1 MNENNQ
7 SNQESKTA
15 KNFITKRYAFSILV
29 FVLLFSSGFFLGKNS
44 SSLKSASITD
54 VILNSNNGA
63 ANSADL
69 TLFWKAWRIIDQKSP
84 GAKDVSNNDR
94 IYGAIKGL
102 AASLGDPY
110 TVFFTPSEQKS
121 FQEEL
126 KGSFSGV
133 GMEIG
138 IKDDILTVISPM
150 KGTPAYK
157 AGILAG
163 DKIISID
170 GATTQGLSVDEAV
183 KRIRGPINTVV
194 KVEIFREGSKKTEVK
209 ELTRATIVIENIE
222 YGMRKDGVYVI
233 KLFSFN
239 DDSDVKFQKAITE
252 FANGKSDKLIIDL
265 RNNPGGYLN
274 SSVNIASWFIKEGS
288 VIVRE
293 DYGTKQ
299 DPDVYVSKGYD
310 LLKNKKFK
318 TVVLINKGSASASE
332 ILTGALKEYKVATV
346 IGETSFGKGSVQEI
360 VPVNDETSIKITV
373 ANWLTPNGVW
383 ISKQGITPDI
393 VIKNTNLKIDAQFN
407 KALEIV
413 KKK

>member
-1 MNENNQ
+1 MNENKQ
-7 SNQESKTA
+7 PNQEFKSFKKNTA
-15 KNFITKRYAFSILV
+15 KKYAFSILV

-44 SSLKSASITD
+44 NSLKSASITD
-54 VILNSNNGA
+54 VILNSNSGT

-84 GAKDVSNNDR
+84 GAKEVSNNDR

-138 IKDDILTVISPM
+138 IKNDILTVISPI

-163 DKIISID
+163 DRIVSID
-170 GATTQGLSVDEAV
+170 GVTTQGLSVDEAV
-183 KRIRGPINTVV
+183 KRIRGPINTIV
-194 KVEIFREGSKKTEVK
+194 KVEIFREGSKKTEIK
-209 ELTRATIVIENIE
+209 ELTRATIIIENIE

-252 FANGKSDKLIIDL
+252 FANSKSDKLIIDL
-265 RNNPGGYLN
+265 RNNPGGYLD
-274 SSVNIASWFIKEGS
+274 SSVNIASWFVKEGAI
-288 VIVRE
+288 IVRE

-299 DPDVYVSKGYD
+299 DPDIYVSKGYE

-318 TVVLINKGSASASE
+318 MVVLINKGSASASE
-332 ILTGALKEYKVATV
+332 ILTGALKEYKIATV
-346 IGETSFGKGSVQEI
+346 VGETSFGKGSVQEI
-360 VPVNDETSIKITV
+360 VPVNEETSIKITV

-393 VIKNTNLKIDAQFN
+393 VIKNTNLKIDTQFN

>member
-7 SNQESKTA
+7 PEFKKSKKKYLLT
-15 KNFITKRYAFSILV
+15 IV
-29 FVLLFSSGFFLGKNS
+29 FVIAIFSGGFFVGKGS

-54 VILNSNNGA
+54 IILN
-63 ANSADL
+63 NSDTVSEADL
-69 TLFWKAWRIIDQKSP
+69 GLFWKAWKIIDQKSP
-84 GAKDVSNNDR
+84 DAKKVGTNDR

-121 FQEEL
+121 FQEQL
-126 KGSFSGV
+126 KGSFAGV

-138 IKDDILTVISPM
+138 IKDDILTVISPI

-163 DKIISID
+163 DKIVSID
-170 GATTQGLSVDEAV
+170 GITTQDLSVDDAV
-183 KRIRGPINTVV
+183 KKIRGEVGTKV
-194 KVEIFREGSKKTEVK
+194 KIEIFHEGAKKTEIK

-222 YGMRKDGVYVI
+222 YSLRKDGVFVI

-239 DDSDVKFQKAITE
+239 DDSDIKFQQAITE
-252 FANGKSDKLIIDL
+252 FSKSNSNKLIIDL
-265 RNNPGGYLN
+265 RNNPGGYLE
-274 SSVNIASWFIKEGS
+274 SAVNIASWFIKPGE
-288 VIVRE
+288 VIVKE
-293 DYGTKQ
+293 DYGGKQ
-299 DPDVYVSKGYD
+299 DSDVYTSKGYD

-332 ILTGALKEYKVATV
+332 ILTGALKEYGIATV
-346 IGETSFGKGSVQEI
+346 IGETSFGKGSVQQV
-360 VPVNDETSIKITV
+360 VPINEETSLKITI

-393 VIKNTNLKIDAQFN
+393 IVKNTSSKVDTQFN